1 MAATMMSCPVQSRFE
16 RRGRAVPFDPSPTC
30 PRRRMLTTR
39 TAFDQRSSW
48 STHTAA
54 LERQFANVRDR
65 GEQDP
70 MGPLGCSIS
79 TGSGVVLN
87 ELKRHPLSSIAVFD
101 GVMVG
106 RAGPSSTDLST
117 ER

>member
-1 MAATMMSCPVQSRFE
+1 
-16 RRGRAVPFDPSPTC
+16 
-30 PRRRMLTTR
+30 MLTTR